1 MLVNIERASMQLVL
15 KYTIGMARGDFIKK
29 YLMISVILIK
39 SYQYM
44 KVDGIMI
51 NQMEKENIGFSKVIG
66 HMKVIL
72 KMVLLKVK
80 E

>member
-1 MLVNIERASMQLVL
+1 
-15 KYTIGMARGDFIKK
+15 
-29 YLMISVILIK
+29 
-39 SYQYM
+39 M